1 MHRTP
6 FDALVLA
13 SYTELWLIY
22 IYFLQSSSF
31 LICYYKTIPSW
42 SKERSSFS
50 LLLFHC
56 KILDTC
62 QSYQTE
68 VRGNLMEWWKQP
80 RETCLSKAS
89 WTFVLGLLTW
99 NLYNLLCSLILDC
112 ADALKIQNMSTSWS
126 PFLSSL
132 FCICC
137 LQWIN
142 ERLPVSIWTS
152 AS

>member
-1 MHRTP
+1 
-6 FDALVLA
+6 
-13 SYTELWLIY
+13 
-22 IYFLQSSSF
+22 
-31 LICYYKTIPSW
+31 
-42 SKERSSFS
+42 
-50 LLLFHC
+50 
-56 KILDTC
+56 
-62 QSYQTE
+62 
-68 VRGNLMEWWKQP
+68 MEWWKQP

-152 AS
+152 ASQLSQIILAWKWFVPNMRIAVLHGTLPPPADSGFGTWTQQVKSLGSSGAQMGALP